1 MAGSDFLTNMVR
13 PLVVS
18 YNLLKPDLDEVYT
31 VDVDIN
37 VLNNLL
43 TISAF
48 TLRYIAPAPIHG
60 NKKGLRYD
68 L

>member
-1 MAGSDFLTNMVR
+1 MVR

-31 VDVDIN
+31 VDVDIS

-48 TLRYIAPAPIHG
+48 TLRYIAPAPMMATKRG
-60 NKKGLRYD
+60 
-68 L
+68 